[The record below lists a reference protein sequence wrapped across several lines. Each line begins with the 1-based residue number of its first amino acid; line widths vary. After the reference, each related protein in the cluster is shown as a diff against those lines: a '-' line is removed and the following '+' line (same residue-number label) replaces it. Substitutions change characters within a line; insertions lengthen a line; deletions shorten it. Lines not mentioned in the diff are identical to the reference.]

1 MLTQYS
7 KIKTT
12 KRMLN
17 RLTLVA
23 AFAWLLSHAEGQ
35 ENSQTRRID
44 GTVRR
49 VQAPETSVVEINKEV
64 SSSVS
69 KITQL
74 TVCA

>member
-12 KRMLN
+12 KSMLN
-17 RLTLVA
+17 RITLVA
-23 AFAWLLSHAEGQ
+23 AFTWLLVYAEGQ
-35 ENSQTRRID
+35 ENSKTRRTD

-64 SSSVS
+64 SSNVS
-69 KITQL
+69 KNTQL
-74 TVCA
+74 TVCE